1 MDRSISS
8 APPSISLSQYRTID
22 LAILTGLMD
31 ASQVAIHLAVS
42 FWRADQTGYIVSP
55 VAAMVALVM
64 MRWNLWAAVPAMLGG
79 ILLTL
84 LSRGTAEQML
94 IYSAGNLLSVLAL
107 LYLKL
112 IGKERVRGNVV
123 LALFFAILVQL
134 LMQFGRAGVALLVG
148 HPLQA
153 CWDFITTDVMSILF
167 TAVIIW
173 IVRRVEGLFEDQKHY
188 LLRIQRQQSVKGGE
202 QL

>member
-1 MDRSISS
+1 MNRQ
-8 APPSISLSQYRTID
+8 ISLSQYRAID
-22 LAILTGLMD
+22 LSILTGLM
-31 ASQVAIHLAVS
+31 AVSQVAIHLAVS

-55 VAAMVALVM
+55 VAAIVALVM
-64 MRWNLWAAVPAMLGG
+64 MRWNLWAAVPALAGG
-79 ILLTL
+79 AVLTL
-84 LSRGTAEQML
+84 LSGGTAEQML
-94 IYSAGNLLSVLAL
+94 IYSAGNLLSLLAL

-112 IGKERVRGNVV
+112 IGKERVRGNVM

-153 CWDFITTDVMSILF
+153 CWDFITTDAMSILF
-167 TAVIIW
+167 TLVIIC

-188 LLRIQRQQSVKGGE
+188 LLRIQREQSVKGGE